1 MRVLADESR
10 MVQLLGDLTDV
21 IARDVAAK
29 STGPWALVGIRS
41 RGDILAER
49 LAASLKPD
57 HVGTLDITLYRD
69 DLSEVTTQPVVRTT
83 EIPFAIDGLDVVLVD
98 DVIMSGRSIRAALQ
112 SLMDLGRPRRVWLA
126 VLVDRGQRELPI
138 QPDFVALD
146 LSGSA
151 DDRSSASSPTASNSI
166 DGKPEGR
173 GGARV
178 AEAVQPDELVT
189 VRIKPTDSEDA
200 IVVVQSAAKT
210 SDPTDTSSDPN
221 TSGTQPGG
229 AM

>member
-21 IARDVAAK
+21 IARDVTAK
-29 STGPWALVGIRS
+29 ATGQWALVGIRS
-41 RGDILAER
+41 RGDILAQR
-49 LAASLKPD
+49 LATALKPD

-69 DLSEVTTQPVVRTT
+69 DLSEVTNQPVVRTT

-151 DDRSSASSPTASNSI
+151 DDRITADAQAIADGNPT
-166 DGKPEGR
+166 GR

-178 AEAVQPDELVT
+178 AEAVQSDELVT

-200 IVVVQSAAKT
+200 IVVVRTGEQASK
-210 SDPTDTSSDPN
+210 
-221 TSGTQPGG
+221 QPGG